1 MIKMLMKFALVG
13 LSGVGINMV
22 VYMYFIALN
31 VNYLVAACC
40 SFAVAVTNNFFWN
53 VLWTFRGR
61 AQNRSITKKYLSFV
75 IISSV
80 NLAVNLL
87 VLQLLV
93 EYIQIS
99 ETLAQLVSIALVSGL
114 NFLLNYWIT
123 FGEKRCKQEKG
134 ASVSYEADCYTNLQ

>member
-1 MIKMLMKFALVG
+1 MLMKFALVG

-31 VNYLVAACC
+31 ANYLVAACC

-61 AQNRSITKKYLSFV
+61 AENRSITKKYLSFF

-114 NFLLNYWIT
+114 NFLLNYGIT
-123 FGEKRCKQEKG
+123 FSEKRCKQEKE